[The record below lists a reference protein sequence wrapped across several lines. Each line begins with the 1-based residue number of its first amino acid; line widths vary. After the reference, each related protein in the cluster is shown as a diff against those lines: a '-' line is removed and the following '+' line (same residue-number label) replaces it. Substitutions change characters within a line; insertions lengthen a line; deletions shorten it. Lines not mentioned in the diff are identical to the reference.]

1 MSVLGTTDASLDI
14 FGGLVTDVAAADLP
28 PGASPD
34 CGDVAFLPGA
44 VKTRPGLL
52 SQFAAIAG
60 NPTINYVK
68 TYIQPNLS
76 ETMLALDSA
85 GSLWG
90 EFTPGTLTQINT
102 GPGGK
107 FIAPNCRAKSS
118 TLFGREYIAFHD
130 GRFGLDI
137 PRQYDGTNFDR
148 VSQVGPG
155 AGPVTA
161 FDATTEPVYTVG
173 NSPTGA
179 VRNNNV
185 ATITTT
191 TAHNLYPGAS
201 VLIAGVV
208 DASFNGTFVVQ
219 SVPSPTTLTYQQLGA
234 ASNSGGSAGSASATL
249 APLLSAGVH
258 QVCVFFQTR
267 QGYLTQP
274 SPPVTWTASG
284 GRRVQLT
291 GIPLPLND
299 ANVVG
304 RVLAF
309 TPAGGGSFYYT
320 SGLNNASQMIIA
332 DTSTT
337 SVTLDFSDTALLA
350 GTLADPLFRL
360 VELGECAGV
369 IGYASRL
376 FWWGER
382 NKVEN
387 FRNLSFDGGF
397 VNSGA
402 GVRPPLG
409 WTSDNTYGGAGLGA
423 ISAIWGGAWEIIGD
437 NVANDK
443 GMITQ
448 SAYLDS
454 DGVPI
459 IRPNVGYSVRL
470 RAMNDPLS
478 APPTSGNLHIHLYSA
493 SQGIDVGFDVAAASL
508 TTQCQ
513 EFTGVLTSG
522 IVSPAPADLLL
533 RVYADGLNFNCG
545 IIIDNIEIYPTA
557 QPYSSSIVRA
567 SRVEDPESY
576 DGVDGLLSIAEN
588 NGQAVRAGFILR
600 DQLYFVKEHSIYST
614 RDDGVNEPADWT
626 LSEVSNCVGTP
637 SVDGVDTGE
646 DWAVIADRAGLFIF
660 DGGEPVK
667 ISQEIQPLWDTINWQ
682 YGHTLWVRVDTRAKR
697 ILVGVPIAPATQPN
711 RVLAL
716 DYRSLSTAAEIATYA
731 SVHSSS
737 MTGRLISVGR
747 ARKWA
752 PWNIAANCAALIE
765 RSDGTAQFF
774 LGNGAGTG
782 KIYQLSD
789 TQFSDDGAAIAGYY
803 TTYFVPSTDQEGE
816 FGVRAHRK
824 LFSYMT
830 CYAEGAGNLNVT
842 SFADNEGFP
851 AALPPLALSAPGSK
865 DLELSLNVLAERV
878 AFQVGTNQAGSWFR
892 LSRLVASLGP
902 DPWSL
907 VRGGN

>member
-1 MSVLGTTDASLDI
+1 MSVLGTADAPLDL

-28 PGASPD
+28 AGASPD
-34 CGDVAFLPGA
+34 CADVAFVPGA

-52 SQFAAIAG
+52 SVFAAISG

-68 TYIQPNLS
+68 TYVQPNLA
-76 ETMLALDSA
+76 ETLLALDSS

-90 EFTPGTLTQINT
+90 EFTPGSLTQINAGT
-102 GPGGK
+102 GGK
-107 FIAPNCRAKSS
+107 FIAPNCRAKST

-130 GRFGLDI
+130 GKFGLDI
-137 PRQYDGTNFDR
+137 PRQYDGANFDR

-161 FDATTEPVYTVG
+161 FDAPAEPVYTVG

-179 VRNNNV
+179 VRSNNV
-185 ATITTT
+185 VTITTT
-191 TAHNLYPGAS
+191 TAHNLFPGAS
-201 VLIAGVV
+201 VQIAGVV
-208 DASFNGTFVVQ
+208 DTSFNGTFVVQ
-219 SVPSPTTLTYQQLGA
+219 SVPSATTLTYQQLGA
-234 ASNSGGSAGSASATL
+234 ASNSGGSAGSATATL
-249 APLLSAGVH
+249 APQLSAGVH

-291 GIPLPLND
+291 GIPLPLGD
-299 ANVVG
+299 ANVVA

-309 TPAGGGSFYYT
+309 TPAGGASFYYT
-320 SGLNNASQMIIA
+320 SGLNNSPQMTVA

-337 SVTLDFSDTALLA
+337 SITLDFSDTALLA

-360 VELGECAGV
+360 VELGDCAGV

-382 NKVEN
+382 NKIGN

-397 VNSGA
+397 ASSGA

-409 WTSDNTYGGAGLGA
+409 WASDATFGAAAG
-423 ISAIWGGAWEIIGD
+423 SASSALWGGAWEIVGD
-437 NVANDK
+437 GIANDK

-448 SAYLDS
+448 SAYVDF

-459 IRPNVGYSVRL
+459 VRPNTAYSVRF
-470 RAMNDPLS
+470 RAMNDPAS
-478 APPTSGNLHIHLYSA
+478 SPPAAGNLRVHLFSP
-493 SQGIDVGFDVAAASL
+493 SQGIDVGFDLAATSL
-508 TTQCQ
+508 TTKFQ

-522 IVSPAPADLLL
+522 IASPAPADLLL
-533 RVYADGLNFNCG
+533 RVYADGLNLNCG
-545 IIIDNIEIYPTA
+545 VIFDNIEIFPTA
-557 QPYSSSIVRA
+557 QPYNASIVRA
-567 SRVEDPESY
+567 SRAEDPESY
-576 DGVDGLLSIAEN
+576 DGVDGLISVAEN
-588 NGQAVRAGFILR
+588 NGQAVRAAFVLR
-600 DQLYFVKEHSIYST
+600 DQLYFAKEHSIYST
-614 RDDGVNEPADWT
+614 RDDGVNEPANWT
-626 LSEVSNCVGTP
+626 LSEVSNSVGTP

-716 DYRSLSTAAEIATYA
+716 DYRGLATAAEIATYA
-731 SVHSSS
+731 SVHTSS
-737 MTGRLISVGR
+737 MTGRLICLGR
-747 ARKWA
+747 GRKWA
-752 PWNIAANCAALIE
+752 PWNIAANSAALIE

-782 KIYQLSD
+782 KIYQLSEA
-789 TQFSDDGAAIAGYY
+789 QFSDDGAAIPSYY
-803 TTYFVPSTDQEGE
+803 TTYFFPSADQEDGL
-816 FGVRAHRK
+816 GVRAHRK
-824 LFSYMT
+824 LFSYLT
-830 CYAEGAGNLNVT
+830 CYAEGAGNLNLS
-842 SFADNEGFP
+842 SFAGNEAFP
-851 AALPPLALSAPGSK
+851 AALPSLALASPASK
-865 DLELSLNVLAERV
+865 DLELPINVLAERA

-892 LSRLVASLGP
+892 LSRLVVSLSP
-902 DPWSL
+902 DPWSP
-907 VRGGN
+907 VRGNN

>member
-1 MSVLGTTDASLDI
+1 MSVLGTVDAPLDM
-14 FGGLVTDVAAADLP
+14 FGGLVTDVAPADLP
-28 PGASPD
+28 AGASPD
-34 CGDVAFLPGA
+34 CADVAFVPGA

-52 SQFAAIAG
+52 SMYTAISG
-60 NPTINYVK
+60 NPTINYLK
-68 TYIQPNLS
+68 TYIQPNLAQ
-76 ETMLALDSA
+76 TLLALDSA

-90 EFTPGTLTQINT
+90 ELTPGALTQINT

-107 FIAPNCRAKSS
+107 FISPNCRAKSA

-130 GRFGLDI
+130 GKFGIDI

-155 AGPVTA
+155 AGPLTA
-161 FDATTEPVYTVG
+161 FDAPAEPVYTVA
-173 NSPTGA
+173 NSPSGA

-185 ATITTT
+185 VTITTT
-191 TAHNLYPGAS
+191 TAHNLYAGAS

-208 DASFNGTFVVQ
+208 DATFNGTFVVQ
-219 SVPSPTTLTYQQLGA
+219 SAPSTTTLTYQQLGA
-234 ASNSGGSAGSASATL
+234 ASNSGGSSGSATATL
-249 APLLSAGVH
+249 APQLSAGVH
-258 QVCVFFQTR
+258 KVSVLFQTR

-274 SPPVTWTASG
+274 SPPVTWTSSG

-291 GIPLPLND
+291 GIPLPLSD
-299 ANVVG
+299 ANVVA

-309 TPAGGGSFYYT
+309 TPAGGASFYYT
-320 SGLNNASQMIIA
+320 SGLESSPQTIIA

-337 SVTLDFSDTALLA
+337 TVTLDFSDTALLA

-369 IGYASRL
+369 IGYSSRL

-382 NKVEN
+382 NKVDN
-387 FRNLSFDGGF
+387 FENLSFDGGF
-397 VNSGA
+397 VASGA

-409 WTSDNTYGGAGLGA
+409 WTSDNVNGGSGA
-423 ISAIWGGAWEIIGD
+423 RAFSAIWGGAWEIAGD

-459 IRPNVGYSVRL
+459 IQPSIGYSVRL
-470 RAMNDPLS
+470 RAMIDPN
-478 APPTSGNLHIHLYSA
+478 APATAGTAHVHLYSA
-493 SQGIDVGFDVAAASL
+493 SQGIDTGVDVSVAAMS
-508 TTQCQ
+508 TSFR
-513 EFTGVLTSG
+513 EFIGVLTAG
-522 IVSPAPADLLL
+522 VVSPAPSDLLL
-533 RVYADGLNFNCG
+533 RVYADGLSLG
-545 IIIDNIEIYPTA
+545 GGVIIDNIEIFPTA
-557 QPYSSSIVRA
+557 QPYNASIVRA
-567 SRVEDPESY
+567 SLASDPESY
-576 DGVDGLLSIAEN
+576 DGVDGLLSVQEN
-588 NGQAVRAGFILR
+588 NGQAVRSAFVLR

-626 LSEVSNCVGTP
+626 ISEISNTVGTP

-646 DWAVIADRAGLFIF
+646 DWAVIADRSGLYLF

-682 YGHTLWVRVDTRAKR
+682 YGYTLWVRVDTRAKR

-711 RVLAL
+711 LVLAL
-716 DYRSLSTAAEIATYA
+716 DYRSLSRASEIASYA
-731 SVHSSS
+731 SVQSSS
-737 MTGRLISVGR
+737 MTGRLIHVSR

-752 PWNIAANCAALIE
+752 PWHIASNSAALIE

-774 LGNGAGTG
+774 IGNGAGTG
-782 KIYQLSD
+782 KIYELSD
-789 TQFSDDGAAIAGYY
+789 AQLSDDGAAIPSYY
-803 TTYFVPSTDQEGE
+803 TTYFFPSRDQEDE
-816 FGVRAHRK
+816 LGVGSHRK
-824 LFSYMT
+824 LFSYLT
-830 CYAEGAGNLNVT
+830 CYAEGAGNLGLT
-842 SFADNEGFP
+842 SFPANEAF
-851 AALPPLALSAPGSK
+851 ATALPPLALTSPGGK
-865 DLELSLNVLAERV
+865 DLEMPVNVLAERA
-878 AFQVGTNQAGSWFR
+878 AFQVGTNQPGSWFR
-892 LSRLVASLGP
+892 LSRLVASLTA
-902 DPWSL
+902 DPWSP

>member
-1 MSVLGTTDASLDI
+1 MSVLGTTDAPLDM
-14 FGGLVTDVAAADLP
+14 FGGLVTDVAPADLP

-34 CGDVAFLPGA
+34 CADVAFAPGA

-52 SQFAAIAG
+52 SSFSAIAG
-60 NPTINYVK
+60 NPTVNFIK
-68 TYIQPNLS
+68 TYIQPNLT
-76 ETMLALDSA
+76 ETLLALDSA

-90 EFTPGTLTQINT
+90 EFTSGMLTQINT

-107 FIAPNCRAKSS
+107 FVAPNCRAKST

-148 VSQVGPG
+148 VSQAGPG

-161 FDATTEPVYTVG
+161 FDAPAEPVYTVG

-179 VRNNNV
+179 VRTNNV
-185 ATITTT
+185 VTITTT

-234 ASNSGGSAGSASATL
+234 ASNSGGSGGSATAAL
-249 APLLSAGVH
+249 APQLSAGAH

-299 ANVVG
+299 ANVVA

-309 TPAGGGSFYYT
+309 TSAGGGSFYYT
-320 SGLNNASQMIIA
+320 SGLNSTPQMIIA
-332 DTSTT
+332 DTSTG
-337 SVTLDFSDTALLA
+337 SVTLDFSDSALLA
-350 GTLADPLFRL
+350 GTPADALFRL

-382 NKVEN
+382 NKLEN
-387 FRNLSFDGGF
+387 LVNLSFDGGF
-397 VNSGA
+397 VSSGA

-409 WTSDNTYGGAGLGA
+409 WTSDNTYGGAGG
-423 ISAIWGGAWEIIGD
+423 SAFSALWGGAWEVVGD
-437 NVANDK
+437 SVANDK

-448 SAYLDS
+448 SARADS
-454 DGVPI
+454 NGVPI
-459 IRPNVGYSVRL
+459 IVPNTGYSVRL
-470 RAMNDPLS
+470 RAMNDPAS
-478 APPTSGNLHIHLYSA
+478 SPPSSGNLHVHLYSA
-493 SQGIDVGFDVAAASL
+493 SQTIDVGFDVTATLL
-508 TTQCQ
+508 TTKFQ
-513 EFTGVLTSG
+513 EFAGVLTTG
-522 IVSPAPADLLL
+522 IGSPAPADLLL
-533 RVYADGLNFNCG
+533 RVYADGLNLNCG
-545 IIIDNIEIYPTA
+545 VIFDNIEIYPTA
-557 QPYSSSIVRA
+557 QPYNASIVRA
-567 SRVEDPESY
+567 SRAEDPESY

-588 NGQAVRAGFILR
+588 NGQAVRAAFVLR
-600 DQLYFVKEHSIYST
+600 DQIYFVKEHSIYST

-697 ILVGVPIAPATQPN
+697 ILVGAPIAPATQPN
-711 RVLAL
+711 RVLVL

-731 SVHSSS
+731 TVHSSS
-737 MTGRLISVGR
+737 MTGRLISVSR

-752 PWNIAANCAALIE
+752 PWNIAANSAALIE

-789 TQFSDDGAAIAGYY
+789 TQLSDDGAAIAGYY
-803 TTYFVPSTDQEGE
+803 TTYFFPSADQEGE

-824 LFSYMT
+824 LFSYLT
-830 CYAEGAGNLNVT
+830 CYAEGAGNLSVT
-842 SFADNEGFP
+842 SFADNEAFP
-851 AALPPLALSAPGSK
+851 EALPPLALSSPASK
-865 DLELSLNVLAERV
+865 DLELSLNVLAERA

-892 LSRLVASLGP
+892 LSRLVASLAP